1 MNPTSMGFFVYKR
14 HSHIVRLFFV
24 NSIMKC
30 LWVILC
36 LLFFFS
42 CEDKKESKDTVI
54 CASGLMEIT
63 IAKDSTLTG
72 SWYISAIDG
81 FENEIGPQIGKGIL
95 EGEISDG
102 KVWINMNPRMAD
114 YNIFLNGNYS
124 NNEYEGNWYLSTF
137 IESDEVSGNFK
148 INSENKY
155 TAFIKK

>member
-1 MNPTSMGFFVYKR
+1 
-14 HSHIVRLFFV
+14 
-24 NSIMKC
+24 
-30 LWVILC
+30 

-95 EGEISDG
+95 EGQISDG

-124 NNEYEGNWYLSTF
+124 NSEYEGNWYLSTF
-137 IESDEVSGNFK
+137 IGSDEVSGNFK

-155 TAFIKK
+155 TAFIKE